1 MYAIVSKDA
10 PQLLLT
16 SLLPLPSQVP
26 PDFDGKPFEEAARLE
41 DGEDAADERRGEDPD
56 EGDDDP
62 GGEEGA
68 REDVVGEEH
77 WDWDLQ
83 SNC

>member
-1 MYAIVSKDA
+1 MACLKRMHPIY
-10 PQLLLT
+10 LLLT
-16 SLLPLPSQVP
+16 SLLLPSQIP
-26 PDFDGKPFEEAARLE
+26 PDFNSKPFEEPTCFE
-41 DGEDAADERRGEDPD
+41 DGEYATDESRSEDPD

-62 GGEEGA
+62 RREEASGK
-68 REDVVGEEH
+68 DVVGEEH